1 MWSRIFKLLRQ
12 VFNFYEDLQ
21 KLKETARQQGQ
32 QIRQLADQ
40 QTRLYYEFQIQR
52 ERDARER
59 EHENF
64 ERAHAL
70 LERERQL
77 QEREKELLRLENQ
90 LLRERLERLERLLP
104 SATTDKKPDE
114 K

>member
-40 QTRLYYEFQIQR
+40 QARLYYEYQIQR

-59 EHENF
+59 ERENF
-64 ERAHAL
+64 ERD
-70 LERERQL
+70 REL
-77 QEREKELLRLENQ
+77 KEREKELLRLENQ

-104 SATTDKKPDE
+104 SATADKKPDE